1 MSWNIICLL
10 VSQHQSNNV
19 NYTQIERLGIIFH
32 NYVFMY
38 FIQNGQM
45 KWYHDHACR
54 WSVSRSGAFFEPF
67 TRNFSSV
74 GRKTESESW
83 KHRYPN
89 CQENCYINSNKP
101 VMLWGFIL
109 CGQIPKILVVKLLQQ
124 NTYYGIKNCCIMNLG
139 EKTEETKGVLAHIA
153 WTLTDTGHIW

>member
-1 MSWNIICLL
+1 MKHNLSYCQSTSIQQRQLYTNWESWNNFPQLCVY
-10 VSQHQSNNV
+10 VS
-19 NYTQIERLGIIFH
+19 YTKRPNEMI
-32 NYVFMY
+32 
-38 FIQNGQM
+38 
-45 KWYHDHACR
+45 
-54 WSVSRSGAFFEPF
+54 SRSCVPLECQ
-67 TRNFSSV
+67 SSV

-101 VMLWGFIL
+101 VMLWGFIF

-124 NTYYGIKNCCIMNLG
+124 STYYGIKNCCIMNLG